1 MSLSRVS
8 PFLFGA
14 ESFLSCRNL
23 HVYTTNVFFIFRVIL
38 SQIILLIELTFQVF
52 SLLSMV
58 GFEMLIAFL
67 NMMHSVNTFFLIITH
82 L

>member
-1 MSLSRVS
+1 M
-8 PFLFGA
+8 
-14 ESFLSCRNL
+14 
-23 HVYTTNVFFIFRVIL
+23 